1 MDNMETENDE
11 LISRL
16 NHLEKVTLNRLHRL
30 LNYYIRRIIRYLGL
44 PIEDY
49 YPLKNQYVAQIEN
62 ISEQAQNL
70 LNDTSSDLPT
80 RLDIIRQLEQQAL
93 NLENNIYEIPQT
105 LQRLQKYQP
114 DEEPEPDES
123 EEQMGGRRKHRKSRK
138 HRKTKHHN
146 KRKTRHNRKKT
157 RRHRY

>member
-1 MDNMETENDE
+1 MDTENDE
-11 LISRL
+11 LIYRV
-16 NHLEKVTLNRLHRL
+16 NHFEEFTLNRLHRF
-30 LNYYIRRIIRYLGL
+30 LNSIERTIRQQGLSFDSYNQLKTRY
-44 PIEDY
+44 E
-49 YPLKNQYVAQIEN
+49 NQIEN
-62 ISEQAQNL
+62 MSEQAQNL

-80 RLDIIRQLEQQAL
+80 RTNRIRQLEQQAL

>member
-11 LISRL
+11 LIYRV
-16 NHLEKVTLNRLHRL
+16 NHFEEFTLNRLHRF
-30 LNYYIRRIIRYLGL
+30 LNSIERTIRQQGLSFDSYNQLKTRY
-44 PIEDY
+44 E
-49 YPLKNQYVAQIEN
+49 NQIEN
-62 ISEQAQNL
+62 MSEQAQNL
-70 LNDTSSDLPT
+70 LNDTASDLPT
-80 RLDIIRQLEQQAL
+80 RTNRIRQLEQQAL
-93 NLENNIYEIPQT
+93 TLEANIRQIPES
-105 LQRLQKYQP
+105 LRKYQP

-146 KRKTRHNRKKT
+146 KRKSRHNRKKT

>member
-30 LNYYIRRIIRYLGL
+30 LNSIDRTIRQQDLSFDAYNQLKPRY
-44 PIEDY
+44 E
-49 YPLKNQYVAQIEN
+49 NQIEN
-62 ISEQAQNL
+62 MSEQAQDL
-70 LNDTSSDLPT
+70 SNDISSDLAT
-80 RLDIIRQLEQQAL
+80 RTNRIRQLEQQAL
-93 NLENNIYEIPQT
+93 TLEENIRQIPESI
-105 LQRLQKYQP
+105 RKYQP
-114 DEEPEPDES
+114 EEGPEPDES

-138 HRKTKHHN
+138 HRKTKHHKRGG
-146 KRKTRHNRKKT
+146 KRKSRHNRKKT